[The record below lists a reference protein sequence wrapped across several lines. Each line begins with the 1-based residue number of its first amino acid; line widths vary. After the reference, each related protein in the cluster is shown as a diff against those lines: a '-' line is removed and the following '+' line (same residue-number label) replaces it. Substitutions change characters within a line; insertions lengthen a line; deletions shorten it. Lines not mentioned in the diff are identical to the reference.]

1 MLDATQEINCQ
12 IVDERILPTSGLISI
27 FQIIVYC
34 GIYTGRD
41 YVDKL
46 VESLKENGIPIIETS
61 DDKHKWLVNLADF
74 QIKFDKDKSQE

>member
-1 MLDATQEINCQ
+1 MLNAIQEVNCQ

-41 YVDKL
+41 YVDQL
-46 VESLKENGIPIIETS
+46 IESLKENDIPIIETS
-61 DDKHKWLVNLADF
+61 DDKKKWLVNLADF
-74 QIKFDKDKSQE
+74 TPKISIK